1 MESVWSLQRS
11 RETKHLLGAPPRPP
25 RPPRPP
31 SRIAVVPNNGND
43 IVGASLG
50 DSMDDDDDD
59 DDDDDEDDGFEDELF
74 DGLEE

>member
-25 RPPRPP
+25 RPP
-31 SRIAVVPNNGND
+31 SRIAVVPNNGNG

-50 DSMDDDDDD
+50 DSMDDDD